1 MNITCVIGAR
11 GGSQGVPGKNIRPL
25 LGKPLIAW
33 SIEQA
38 LACPRIRRV
47 VVSTDS
53 PAIAEVARA
62 HGAEVPFMRPAELAT
77 SAAGKWEVW
86 QHALQACDA
95 HYAGEPVDLFVDLD
109 CTSPLR
115 EVDDISRAIEQ
126 FERSPGVDAVFSVC
140 EARKNPYFNMLEVDE
155 DGRLRI
161 CKALPKPLVRRQD
174 APQVLEHVASVY
186 VLSPAYLRRGT
197 GLLSGRT
204 QGYLMAPERSLDI
217 DCEFDFELV
226 EYLMRKRL
234 AAA

>member
-1 MNITCVIGAR
+1 
-11 GGSQGVPGKNIRPL
+11 
-25 LGKPLIAW
+25 
-33 SIEQA
+33 
-38 LACPRIRRV
+38 
-47 VVSTDS
+47 
-53 PAIAEVARA
+53 
-62 HGAEVPFMRPAELAT
+62 
-77 SAAGKWEVW
+77 
-86 QHALQACDA
+86 
-95 HYAGEPVDLFVDLD
+95 
-109 CTSPLR
+109 
-115 EVDDISRAIEQ
+115 
-126 FERSPGVDAVFSVC
+126 
-140 EARKNPYFNMLEVDE
+140 MLEVDE